1 MVRSALLNMGILL
14 SGFGEDFVLKS
25 ALSFQLFAFMARRFE
40 FPKIK
45 YLISTNKKTMMS
57 RLYFNKHNLSFK
69 IVHFK
74 TKSYVNFRFEASEF
88 FIF

>member
-1 MVRSALLNMGILL
+1 MVVRSALLNMGILL

-45 YLISTNKKTMMS
+45 YFYQDQTDT
-57 RLYFNKHNLSFK
+57 
-69 IVHFK
+69 
-74 TKSYVNFRFEASEF
+74 
-88 FIF
+88 